1 MSDMLFVDIEQKILD
16 YGECKISKKQL
27 MTYLSALDYQK
38 LRSKIKAMQ
47 EYRAFKIGDRDM
59 EVVYITG
66 QSGSGKTVF
75 AKYLAEK
82 LHFDYFV
89 SGSGDDFLDGYDKEE
104 CIILDDFRASS
115 MRFAEMLKMIDNNT
129 NSTVR
134 SRYYNKDI
142 SNCRLMIMTS
152 IYEPCDLYQF
162 FKSDDG
168 DTPMKEPIMQFYRRL
183 GNHFFAIASNG
194 DIEEFA
200 TDSDDMFKST
210 KTGAKL
216 GNINEVFSELNIVPG
231 GVRTTSLIGN
241 LLKK

>member
-1 MSDMLFVDIEQKILD
+1 MSDLFIDVEQLILD
-16 YGECKISKKQL
+16 YGELKISKKQL
-27 MTYLSALDYQK
+27 MKHLSALDYQK

-47 EYRAFKIGDRDM
+47 EYRSFKIGDRDM
-59 EVVYITG
+59 EVLYITG

-75 AKYLAEK
+75 AKYLADK

-115 MRFAEMLKMIDNNT
+115 MRFAEMLKMTDNNT

-142 SNCRLMIMTS
+142 SNCHLMVMTS
-152 IYEPCDLYQF
+152 VYEPCDLYSM

-183 GNHFFAIASNG
+183 GNHFFKIASNG

-200 TDSDDMFKST
+200 TDKNDMFKYI
-210 KTGAKL
+210 KTGANL
-216 GNINEVFSELNIVPG
+216 GNINEVFDELNIVPG

>member
-1 MSDMLFVDIEQKILD
+1 MSDMFIDLEQLILD
-16 YGECKISKKQL
+16 YGELKISKKQL
-27 MTYLSALDYQK
+27 MRSLSALDYQK

-75 AKYLAEK
+75 AKYLADK
-82 LHFDYFV
+82 LHLDYFV

-115 MRFAEMLKMIDNNT
+115 MRFAEMLKMTDNNT

-142 SNCRLMIMTS
+142 SNCHLMFMTS
-152 IYEPCDLYQF
+152 VYEPCDLYSM

-168 DTPMKEPIMQFYRRL
+168 DSPMKEPIMQFYRRL
-183 GNHFFAIASNG
+183 GNHFFKIESNG
-194 DIEEFA
+194 DIAEYA
-200 TDSDDMFKST
+200 TIDDLFKYT
-210 KTGAKL
+210 KTNKTL
-216 GNINEVFSELNIVPG
+216 GNINDVFKELNIVPG
-231 GVRTTSLIGN
+231 GVRTASLIGN
-241 LLKK
+241 LLK